1 LQWPAVDS
9 LVILAFIPSLC
20 RRGGLHQWT
29 RKDKTET
36 HPRHFRG
43 IAPVDRPYA
52 DVSDAVDTVRQS
64 TLLQLVGMSQ
74 WATDQ
79 DCRDSLRSVT
89 ARIEDLFGRIAE
101 LAKSGLL
108 NPFFR
113 IGLAE
118 GEGPVLAEHRPLRL
132 GFYPVAANP
141 MHWGHIL
148 VALSAMV
155 QVKLDKIIFVIAG
168 RDRRKPSMTSEE
180 TRHHLGQS
188 VIESFHPLFAY
199 SPLALGTDLDGETNL
214 GRLLNLNW
222 QQPLEVYYV
231 AGGDHYQRTTS
242 SGEPD
247 TIEKLE
253 RVAREI
259 GNPHH
264 KISAIFI
271 DRESSAREH
280 KKVDTFLDV
289 HILPEI
295 PFSFSST
302 AARKALCKD
311 AFCVALVSL
320 PYSCLLEIRTGG
332 LYSGKGECVEELE
345 SPL

>member
-1 LQWPAVDS
+1 VDPNS
-9 LVILAFIPSLC
+9 
-20 RRGGLHQWT
+20 
-29 RKDKTET
+29 
-36 HPRHFRG
+36 RHFKK
-43 IAPVDRPYA
+43 ISFAASPDRPYA
-52 DVSDAVDTVRQS
+52 DVSDAVDAVRQS

-79 DCRDSLRSVT
+79 DCRESLRSIT
-89 ARIEDLFGRIAE
+89 ARIEDLFGSVAE
-101 LAKSGLL
+101 LARTGQLR
-108 NPFFR
+108 PFFH

-118 GEGPVLAEHRPLRL
+118 GEEPVLVEPWPLRV
-132 GFYPVAANP
+132 GFYPLAANP

-155 QVKLDKIIFVIAG
+155 QMKLDKVVFVIAG

-180 TRHHLGQS
+180 TRHYLGRA

-199 SPLALGTDLDGETNL
+199 SPLALGTDLDGEANL
-214 GRLLNLNW
+214 GRLLKLNR
-222 QQPLEVYYV
+222 QQAMEICYI
-231 AGGDHYQRTTS
+231 AGGDHYQRTTPE
-242 SGEPD
+242 GEPD

-253 RVAREI
+253 AIVRAN

-264 KISAIFI
+264 EISAIFI
-271 DRESSAREH
+271 DRESSTREH
-280 KKVDTFLDV
+280 RKVETFLKV
-289 HILPEI
+289 HTLPEI

-302 AARKALCKD
+302 AARKALCRD

-332 LYSGKGECVEELE
+332 LYSGKQECIEELE